1 MLFKKSPKTF
11 VVKEGLMP
19 RFDGGKYF
27 YYALEKQGV
36 STPTAVKL
44 IEEASGARIFFSGL
58 KDADS
63 HSFQWVCAEKELVEP
78 NGKKIQ
84 LRFSGNSSKRIFV
97 GMHDANFFEA
107 TLEKVTEKEKLFLK
121 KAGKLVFPNYFD
133 DQRFDENSLAV
144 GDALLL
150 NEFEVALKKIMAEKS
165 PYDSPLSKK
174 IKSFIHSNWGEWKK
188 IAEAEIIPENKKKVF
203 VFLLADPGNFREA
216 LLFCNRRQLSIAC
229 RAIQAQRF
237 NELLAAQI
245 SKTKKQKFIEV
256 KGQRYPILFNKASV
270 KRKIIVPA
278 VFPKKK
284 SLERK
289 TFFRP
294 RDYEIQ
300 AEGENV
306 KLLFELSKGCY
317 ATILIK
323 CVQELPG

>member
-1 MLFKKSPKTF
+1 MLFKKSPQTF
-11 VVKEGLMP
+11 VVKEGLLP

-27 YYALEKQGV
+27 YYVLEKKGV

-44 IEEASGARIFFSGL
+44 VEEASNARVFFSGF

-63 HSFQWVCAEKELVEP
+63 HSFQWVCSEKELSAPKDER
-78 NGKKIQ
+78 IQ
-84 LRFSGNSSKRIFV
+84 LRLAGNSGRRIFV

-107 TLEKVTEKEKLFLK
+107 HLEQATEKEKFFLK
-121 KAGKLVFPNYFD
+121 KAGKIVFPNYFD

-144 GDALLL
+144 GNALLL
-150 NEFEVALKKIMAEKS
+150 NEFEVALKKIMTEKS

-174 IKSFIHSNWGEWKK
+174 IKSFIHSNWGDWEK
-188 IAEAEIIPENKKKVF
+188 IADSRLVPENKKKVF

-216 LLFCNRRQLSIAC
+216 LLWCNRRQLSIAC

-245 SKTKKQKFIEV
+245 SKTKKQEFIEIN
-256 KGQRYPILFNKASV
+256 GQNYPIMFNKASV

-284 SLERK
+284 PLERK
-289 TFFRP
+289 AFFRP
-294 RDYEIQ
+294 RDYEMHT
-300 AEGENV
+300 EGENV
-306 KLLFELSKGCY
+306 LLSFELRKGCY

-323 CVQELPG
+323 CLGRLSG